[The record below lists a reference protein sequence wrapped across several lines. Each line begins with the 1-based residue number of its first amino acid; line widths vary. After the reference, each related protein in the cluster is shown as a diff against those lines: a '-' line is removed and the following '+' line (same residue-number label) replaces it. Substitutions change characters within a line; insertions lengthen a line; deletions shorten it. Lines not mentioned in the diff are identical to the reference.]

1 MYCVD
6 WLIKAFLTTKSLYLN
21 SDDEDLVLTRVL
33 RLVRDVDDVG
43 LLGDGVKQDF
53 DRRELSSIGN
63 ELKYMNSLLF
73 TRPTSNR
80 L

>member
-43 LLGDGVKQDF
+43 LLGDGVMLD
-53 DRRELSSIGN
+53 DRQCFGDRMKTENL
-63 ELKYMNSLLF
+63 NSLLF
-73 TRPTSNR
+73 ILLKSFNR